1 MLNRAQR
8 QRLSTNSYGQSNASS
23 IPQTYTNSTNS
34 DVYSTTTSTNNSYHK
49 QSDQLNN
56 SHTFD
61 EMERTKSGEQIINL
75 SGGISTTNVDMSSIR
90 QINRMNTNPSDRAPG
105 DEIYED
111 VFNPGSEYKN
121 KMIRDMIKDV
131 QNQAK
136 YLCEN
141 DANSNEHRSYE
152 SQIQANPLTGS
163 NSLTHSAAAHKR
175 YMSEV
180 KNIVRTNNDRIYKST
195 NNK

>member
-8 QRLSTNSYGQSNASS
+8 QRLSTNSYGHSSTSSNS
-23 IPQTYTNSTNS
+23 QTYFN
-34 DVYSTTTSTNNSYHK
+34 TTSPHPSN
-49 QSDQLNN
+49 DEL
-56 SHTFD
+56 FD

-75 SGGISTTNVDMSSIR
+75 SGGISTTNVDMASIR

-111 VFNPGSEYKN
+111 IFNPGSDYKN
-121 KMIRDMIKDV
+121 KLIKDMIKDV
-131 QNQAK
+131 QNHAK

-141 DANSNEHRSYE
+141 DSSNEYRSYE
-152 SQIQANPLTGS
+152 SQIHANPLSGS
-163 NSLTHSAAAHKR
+163 NSLTHSVSAHKK

-180 KNIVRTNNDRIYKST
+180 KNIVRANNDRIYKNTS
-195 NNK
+195 NE